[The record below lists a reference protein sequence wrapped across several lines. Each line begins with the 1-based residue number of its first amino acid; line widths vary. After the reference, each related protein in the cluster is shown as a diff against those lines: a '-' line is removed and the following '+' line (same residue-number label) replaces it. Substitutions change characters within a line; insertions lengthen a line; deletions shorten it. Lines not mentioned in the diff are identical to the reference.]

1 MTSASGMPNAVTGN
15 NASSVAGGQGN
26 STAAGGNG
34 TGNGTDSDGGAM
46 AVGVGSIGWLL
57 APAALA
63 FLGFGGG
70 VATLL

>member
-1 MTSASGMPNAVTGN
+1 MTPPVTGN
-15 NASSVAGGQGN
+15 NATAGITGKN
-26 STAAGGNG
+26 STAGGDGTKNG
-34 TGNGTDSDGGAM
+34 TGSGSGAG
-46 AVGVGSIGWLL
+46 ALGVGSVGWVM

>member
-1 MTSASGMPNAVTGN
+1 MTPPVTGN
-15 NASSVAGGQGN
+15 NATAGVTGKN
-26 STAAGGNG
+26 STAGGNG
-34 TGNGTDSDGGAM
+34 TKNGTDSDSGAG
-46 AVGVGSIGWLL
+46 AVYVGSVGWLV

>member
-1 MTSASGMPNAVTGN
+1 MPGH
-15 NASSVAGGQGN
+15 N
-26 STAAGGNG
+26 STVGGNG
-34 TGNGTDSDGGAM
+34 TKNGTDSGSGAGAI
-46 AVGVGSIGWLL
+46 AVGSVGWLV

>member
-1 MTSASGMPNAVTGN
+1 MNPPVTGN
-15 NASSVAGGQGN
+15 NATAGITGKN
-26 STAAGGNG
+26 STTGGNG
-34 TGNGTDSDGGAM
+34 TKNGTDSGSGAG
-46 AVGVGSIGWLL
+46 ALGVGSVGWVI